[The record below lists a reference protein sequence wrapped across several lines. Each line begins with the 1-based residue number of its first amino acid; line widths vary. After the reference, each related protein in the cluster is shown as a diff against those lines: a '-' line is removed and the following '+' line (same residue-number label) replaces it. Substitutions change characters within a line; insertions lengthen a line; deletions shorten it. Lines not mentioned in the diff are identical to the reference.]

1 MDLAAQNQVMLKKLL
16 AIVVL
21 MGGFG
26 IALVPFYKK
35 ICEVTGISQTRVVT
49 RAEAKNTQVDLSR
62 TITVQFDATINQQMP
77 WRFAPKQRTIQI
89 HPGEVAQMVYTVTN
103 TTGKAMV
110 GQARPS
116 YGPEIAG
123 KYFNKLE
130 CFCFNQ
136 QTLAANET
144 RQMPVVF
151 YIGRD
156 LPKNVTTL
164 TLSYTFFDMTAEVG
178 DKS

>member
-26 IALVPFYKK
+26 LALVPFYKK
-35 ICEVTGISQTRVVT
+35 ICEVTGISQSRIVT
-49 RAEAKNTQVDLSR
+49 VAEAKNTQVDLSR
-62 TITVQFDATINQQMP
+62 NITVQFDATINQKMP
-77 WRFAPKQRTIQI
+77 WRFAPAQSSIVV
-89 HPGEVAQMVYTVTN
+89 HPGEVAQVVYTVTN
-103 TTGKAMV
+103 TTDKAMV

-130 CFCFNQ
+130 CFCFTQ

-151 YIGRD
+151 FVGRE
-156 LPKNVTTL
+156 LPSDVTTL
-164 TLSYTFFDMTAEVG
+164 TLSYTFFDVTAEAAKKG
-178 DKS
+178 